1 MRKLLSVAVLCCGVA
16 LLSAPVAGQGQKGK
30 KAEAKLE
37 GSYTVVSGEEN
48 GKAVPAE
55 KVKGSVVRF
64 TSDTILGT
72 DKDKKEFFSAKYT
85 LDTARTPWTIRMTS
99 TAPKE
104 AEAVGLIKKEGDTV
118 TLIYA
123 LPGAPA
129 PTEFKTKDRQNMFVL
144 KGMDAGEK
152 KKVQPDK

>member
-1 MRKLLSVAVLCCGVA
+1 MRKLLPFAALCCGVA
-16 LLSAPVAGQGQKGK
+16 FLSAPAAGQGK

-37 GSYTVVSGEEN
+37 GAYTVVSGEEN

-64 TSDTILGT
+64 TADMILGA
-72 DKDKKEFFSAKYT
+72 DKDKKEFFAAKYT
-85 LDTARTPWTIRMTS
+85 LDAAKTPWVIRMTS

-104 AEAVGLIKKEGDTV
+104 AEAVGLVKKEGDTV

-129 PTEFKTKDRQNMFVL
+129 PTEFKTRDRQNMFVL
-144 KGMDAGEK
+144 KSMDAGEK
-152 KKVQPDK
+152 GKK

>member
-1 MRKLLSVAVLCCGVA
+1 MRKLLSFAALCCGVG
-16 LLSAPVAGQGQKGK
+16 LLSGPAAGQGK
-30 KAEAKLE
+30 KKVEAKLE

-72 DKDKKEFFSAKYT
+72 DKDKKEFFAAKYT
-85 LDTARTPWTIRMTS
+85 LDTAKTPWTIRMTS

-144 KGMDAGEK
+144 KAMDAAGKEK
-152 KKVQPDK
+152 PRPDK

>member
-1 MRKLLSVAVLCCGVA
+1 MRKLLSFAALCCGVG
-16 LLSAPVAGQGQKGK
+16 LLSGPAAGQGK
-30 KAEAKLE
+30 KKVEAKLE

-72 DKDKKEFFSAKYT
+72 DKDKKEFFAAKYT
-85 LDTARTPWTIRMTS
+85 LDTAKTPWTIRMTS

-104 AEAVGLIKKEGDTV
+104 AEAVGLLKRDGDTLTIV
-118 TLIYA
+118 YA
-123 LPGAPA
+123 LPGADSPK
-129 PTEFKTKDRQNMFVL
+129 EFKTKDRQHLFVMKRL
-144 KGMDAGEK
+144 KAD
-152 KKVQPDK
+152 QPKP

>member
-1 MRKLLSVAVLCCGVA
+1 MRKLLCFAALCCGVA
-16 LLSAPVAGQGQKGK
+16 VLSAPVTGQDKKAK

-64 TSDTILGT
+64 TGDTILGV
-72 DKDKKEFFSAKYT
+72 DKDKKEFFAAKYT

-123 LPGAPA
+123 LPGAPV
-129 PTEFKTKDRQNMFVL
+129 PTEFKTKARQNMFVL
-144 KGMDAGEK
+144 KAMDAGEK
-152 KKVQPDK
+152 K

>member
-1 MRKLLSVAVLCCGVA
+1 MRKLLSFAMLCCGA
-16 LLSAPVAGQGQKGK
+16 AYLSAPAAGQGK

-37 GSYTVVSGEEN
+37 GAYTVVSGEEN

-64 TSDTILGT
+64 TGDMILGT
-72 DKDKKEFFSAKYT
+72 DKDKKEFFAAKYT
-85 LDTARTPWTIRMTS
+85 LDTVKTPWTIRMRS

-104 AEAVGLIKKEGDTV
+104 AETVGLVKKEGDTV

-144 KGMDAGEK
+144 KAMNAGEK
-152 KKVQPDK
+152 GKPRPDR